1 LYEPFLLIEAK
12 AARLQPS
19 VTLKKFQQVLNVP
32 TVQLE
37 NEGNG
42 YRVFTNGEQ
51 KIVVA
56 PAWLWLAGLP

>member
-1 LYEPFLLIEAK
+1 MNRSK
-12 AARLQPS
+12 AADLQPS
-19 VTLKKFQQVLNVP
+19 ATLKKFQQVLNVP
-32 TVQLE
+32 AVQLV
-37 NEGNG
+37 NEGEG